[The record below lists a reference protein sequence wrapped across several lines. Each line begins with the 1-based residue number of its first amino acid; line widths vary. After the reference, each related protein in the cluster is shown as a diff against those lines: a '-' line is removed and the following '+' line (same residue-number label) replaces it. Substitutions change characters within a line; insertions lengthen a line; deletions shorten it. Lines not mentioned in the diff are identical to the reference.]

1 MNKLGISNEF
11 DIENIERKIVE
22 YKMSI
27 LDSRF
32 TFNEKIIGLEYLR
45 KLHNFLFGDIYFT
58 AGNFSKRVDEEVI
71 KIAEKIMFDI
81 YSLLEYINYEE
92 VKLEINKKLEELINL
107 QLFDDGNHRVVSG
120 YFKLIIEPYIKDNK
134 VKEYCIRR

>member
-1 MNKLGISNEF
+1 
-11 DIENIERKIVE
+11 
-22 YKMSI
+22 MSI

-58 AGNFSKRVDEEVI
+58 AGTFSKRVDEEII

-107 QLFDDGNHRVVSG
+107 QLFDDGNYRVVSS

-134 VKEYCIRR
+134 VKEYCMRR

>member
-32 TFNEKIIGLEYLR
+32 TFNKKIIGLEYLR

-58 AGNFSKRVDEEVI
+58 AGTFSKRVDEEVI

-107 QLFDDGNHRVVSG
+107 QLFDDGNYRVVSS

-134 VKEYCIRR
+134 VKEYCMRR

>member
-1 MNKLGISNEF
+1 
-11 DIENIERKIVE
+11 
-22 YKMSI
+22 MSI

-58 AGNFSKRVDEEVI
+58 AGTFSKRVDEEVI

-107 QLFDDGNHRVVSG
+107 QLFDDGNYRVVSS

-134 VKEYCIRR
+134 LKDYYMRR